1 MNGKCSRPRGT
12 SSVTSFPRSHLP
24 VSMSLENTLRWT
36 AAPSGVMYATQP
48 FLDHAIFLKRV
59 MGVHERNI
67 MFDDHSLTAAICA
80 KFINSS
86 SQTLHRWYSSD
97 ILKVDMFRVAK

>member
-1 MNGKCSRPRGT
+1 
-12 SSVTSFPRSHLP
+12 
-24 VSMSLENTLRWT
+24 
-36 AAPSGVMYATQP
+36 
-48 FLDHAIFLKRV
+48 

-97 ILKVDMFRVAK
+97 ILKVDMFRVSKQIIYVHAVVGIHGHGDGRQPSGRLRFAAG